1 MVNGEVRLGAS
12 VGCGLFTI
20 RVEGRA
26 RRSLFHKK
34 LVIAYHADYLAVAVN
49 AVLPKHFLVGD
60 APGTADL
67 VADILYKAQS

>member
-1 MVNGEVRLGAS
+1 MVNDEVRLGAS

-34 LVIAYHADYLAVAVN
+34 LVIAYHADYFAITVN
-49 AVLPKHFLVGD
+49 TVLPKHFLVSD
-60 APGTADL
+60 TPGTANL
-67 VADILYKAQS
+67 ITDIFYKIQV